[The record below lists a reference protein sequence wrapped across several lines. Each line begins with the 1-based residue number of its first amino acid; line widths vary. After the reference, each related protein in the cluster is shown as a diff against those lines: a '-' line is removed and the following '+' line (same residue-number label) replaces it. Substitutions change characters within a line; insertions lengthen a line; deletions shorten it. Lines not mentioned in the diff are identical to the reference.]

1 MSRASADAAS
11 YAAKKKEQLARA
23 SAMRADRESRSKQD
37 SSTLARRPF
46 STGFD
51 TNSAESMAVGGHEVE
66 CQSYGD
72 TTERITIRRPQSD
85 AKQSSY
91 EMMPTA
97 SNSSRFRDMSDSKS
111 SYTHE
116 NDLKESVPRRTN
128 FFMPP
133 SDPSGQLAD
142 LSDRPILCSS
152 FDTVKGEVIFGG
164 ADHAL
169 YSVTVPSGICNKPPR
184 VVKMYSKRCGH
195 TDWVTAV
202 AHIKDGR
209 VISSGMDGKLC
220 LWDSSNRAVC
230 VDLIGGHTKSISK
243 VVSSTTSNI
252 ALSCGYDASAVLW
265 SFSDEFYNN
274 SSSSGSGGGTG
285 SGTGTGHS
293 SSMIKSST
301 RKTATPS
308 SSVSAQSSILSGHSE
323 AIVECALSG
332 DSMAITG
339 DRLGGLILWD
349 LSTFSPIRNISKGH
363 RGSITS
369 LLSLSHC
376 SSDDEGIEIG
386 PELFL
391 SAGVD
396 GIVRLWDPRVKGPR
410 SALEIPAH
418 AGISNSI
425 IPNNSGGKLITGG
438 RGVGG
443 GSGRGSGGSGSS
455 SGSVGGGRGSGGSG
469 SGPGTGG
476 KIGIAAAAIA
486 CMATL
491 TPKGGGDIS
500 GVVTGGADSTVCLL
514 DARMSFQVVERWEH
528 HRTGVYSICTVG
540 SNCVFTGDG
549 SGMMHCYST
558 LESSSSSSLESS
570 SSSSVGLKYGLGC
583 SQQGAV
589 RCISKLGN
597 KIVTGGEDGKA
608 LILSY

>member
-51 TNSAESMAVGGHEVE
+51 ANSSESMMVGGHEVE

-116 NDLKESVPRRTN
+116 SDSKESVPRRTN

-133 SDPSGQLAD
+133 ADPSGQLAD

-243 VVSSTTSNI
+243 VVSSSTSNI
-252 ALSCGYDASAVLW
+252 ALSCGYDANAVLW
-265 SFSDEFYNN
+265 SFGDEFYNN
-274 SSSSGSGGGTG
+274 SSSSGSGSG
-285 SGTGTGHS
+285 SAGTGHS

-349 LSTFSPIRNISKGH
+349 LSTYSPIRNIAKGH

-438 RGVGG
+438 RGSGS
-443 GSGRGSGGSGSS
+443 GSGRGSGGSGS
-455 SGSVGGGRGSGGSG
+455 GSGT
-469 SGPGTGG
+469 GTGG
-476 KIGIAAAAIA
+476 KVGIAAAAIA

-558 LESSSSSSLESS
+558 LESSSSSS
-570 SSSSVGLKYGLGC
+570 VGLKYGLGC